1 MIGLEKILRKD
12 KSIKPT
18 PKEEELVKQL
28 ISFEMQSPDT
38 KKLLEKFGFLSVEE
52 VKVNPSTTALL
63 ITIPFPLLKQFKEI
77 SNVLLPNL
85 EEHFK
90 TPVLV
95 VAKRKIISRHLKVK
109 RVQQIPRSRTLTSV
123 HKEILADLIYP
134 FTIVESREHVK
145 ADGSSIHKICFNEK
159 ASELLKKNDKKQAI
173 EAIYKK
179 LTCKTL
185 YIDFVPVVS
194 RLPKKKKEAPKEE
207 TN

>member
-18 PKEEELVKQL
+18 AREEELVKQL
-28 ISFEMQSPDT
+28 ISFEMQSPET
-38 KKLLEKFGFLSVEE
+38 KKLLENFGFLAVEE
-52 VKVNPSTTALL
+52 VKVNQATTALL
-63 ITIPFPLLKQFKEI
+63 VTIPFPLLKQLKEI
-77 SNVLLPNL
+77 SNVLVPNL

-90 TPVLV
+90 APVLF

-123 HKEILADLIYP
+123 HKQILADLIYP
-134 FTIVESREHVK
+134 LTIVECREHVK
-145 ADGSSIHKICFNEK
+145 VDGSSTHKISFNEK
-159 ASELLKKNDKKQAI
+159 AAELLKKNDKKQAI

-185 YIDFVPVVS
+185 YIDLVPVVS